1 MQAMLWIRDTLVMAS
16 RELSKD
22 ILDVDV
28 KFPLDKLL
36 SMKDFLVLHV
46 REEEMKKA
54 VNEYDSWD
62 YRESS

>member
-1 MQAMLWIRDTLVMAS
+1 MQAMLWIWDTLVMAS